1 MEYVQFL
8 TRDPAKRLGNDFN
21 EVKQHPFF
29 GGLNWDKLYAK
40 EVTAPFIPE
49 VSSIEDTGQIDPVFT
64 SEKAEDSL
72 VEHSAISATNA
83 GFDGFTY
90 VGESALG

>member
-1 MEYVQFL
+1 
-8 TRDPAKRLGNDFN
+8 LGTDFN
-21 EVKQHPFF
+21 VIKAHPFF
-29 GGLNWDKLYAK
+29 EGIDWDKLYAK
-40 EVTAPFIPE
+40 EVEAPFRPQ
-49 VSSIEDTGQIDPVFT
+49 VSSAEDTGQIDPMFT

-72 VEHSAISATNA
+72 VERSAISNV